1 MRSRGRRLDSAR
13 TPTSRR
19 CSLPRFTTTRWREP
33 CSRLARHATCIVPL
47 PWGSST
53 RSGAWPSAGQLG
65 AYAEHLTPM
74 GFALVKNRL
83 AAVRALLRAG
93 DDPNRPL
100 PRIGFFV
107 WEMEALAAGL
117 GNWSPLQAA
126 CTHGYADDAAAIASV
141 LLEAGAARDA
151 PSPLGDRPIHLAA
164 VYGWMPVLETLLAA
178 GADVDSRTVPV
189 ADAMWQMSSPAHAEP
204 VSDSTPAMIAA
215 REGGVETVRW
225 LLARGADANARDS
238 AGGTPLHAAARPW
251 WGEKPELVSVLL
263 ASGADRRA
271 RDAAGRTAQDV
282 AAAGP
287 RARFGPRRVDARSQ
301 VAFLW
306 PVRRPCP
313 QLLAC
318 WGGAPLGA
326 KRRAA
331 RAGAFRARRR
341 WARCSPARPRR

>member
-1 MRSRGRRLDSAR
+1 MAGSPKPEVLESAAKRNVARVKAALLAEHARSRAGVGLDPASDLTALQLAALHDDEVARALLAGGESCDLHSACALGLAEQVRRLAPNGD
-13 TPTSRR
+13 
-19 CSLPRFTTTRWREP
+19 F
-33 CSRLARHATCIVPL
+33 
-47 PWGSST
+47 
-53 RSGAWPSAGQLG
+53 GAP
-65 AYAEHLTPM
+65 AEHLTPM

-107 WEMEALAAGL
+107 WELKALAAGL

-141 LLEAGAARDA
+141 LLEAGADRDA

-189 ADAMWQMSSPAHAEP
+189 ADAMWRMSSPTHAER
-204 VSDSTPAMIAA
+204 VSDSTPAMVAA

-225 LLARGADANARDS
+225 LLSRGADVNARDS
-238 AGGTPLHAAARPW
+238 AGATPLHAAARPW
-251 WGEKPELVSVLL
+251 WGEKPELVSALL

-282 AAAGP
+282 AVAAGF
-287 RARFGPRRVDARSQ
+287 AATASM
-301 VAFLW
+301 
-306 PVRRPCP
+306 
-313 QLLAC
+313 
-318 WGGAPLGA
+318 LGA
-326 KRRAA
+326 GR
-331 RAGAFRARRR
+331 
-341 WARCSPARPRR
+341 